1 MFGGALDSLLEGP
14 VVAYLLFFAVGF
26 LLVQTAFGLF
36 GNAKMNQ
43 QLNSRL
49 KARERA
55 GSVQEL
61 LTELRQQ
68 RALNDDGELA
78 WSSRFFNRLVTRS
91 GIRFEPGKWAILSA
105 VVSMAIGAVIF
116 QFGGNLGYAAIASI
130 ILFFVLPV
138 IALSKAGTKRSA
150 RLGSQLPDSLAVIVR
165 SLEAGHPV
173 PTAIALVG
181 QEMPDPVGSEFGMVA
196 DEMAFGASLND
207 AVRRLSQRSFNED
220 VDLFAATI
228 RLQTKTGGNLSELL
242 KLNGDAIRDRQMLR
256 LRVKAAS
263 AEGRMSALILSAAP
277 FVVAGAVHLL
287 NPDFYGDIIH
297 RPVVQ
302 YWLAG
307 FACWMM
313 IGNLLMR
320 KMIAFRI

>member
-1 MFGGALDSLLEGP
+1 MFGGALDTVFEGP

-26 LLVQTAFGLF
+26 LLVQTAFGVF
-36 GNAKMNQ
+36 GNAKMNK
-43 QLNSRL
+43 QLNTRL

-68 RALNDDGELA
+68 RALDDDGELA
-78 WSSRFFNRLVTRS
+78 WSSRWFNRLVTRS
-91 GIRFEPGKWAILSA
+91 GIRYEPAKWMLLSA
-105 VVSMAIGAVIF
+105 VVSAVIGWVLY
-116 QFGGNLGYAAIASI
+116 QLIGNWGYASIASI
-130 ILFFVLPV
+130 ILFFLIPVLV
-138 IALSKAGTKRSA
+138 LSKAGTERSSK
-150 RLGSQLPDSLAVIVR
+150 LGQQLPDSLAVIVR

-196 DEMAFGASLND
+196 DEMSFGSSMKD

-220 VDLFAATI
+220 VDLFSATI
-228 RLQTKTGGNLSELL
+228 RLQAKTGGNLSELL

-287 NPDFYGDIIH
+287 NPDFYGAIIH
-297 RPVVQ
+297 RSVVQ

-307 FACWMM
+307 FAGWMM
-313 IGNLLMR
+313 IGNLIMR
-320 KMIAFRI
+320 KMIAFKI

>member
-1 MFGGALDSLLEGP
+1 MFGGALDTVLEGP

-26 LLVQTAFGLF
+26 LIVQTAFGLF
-36 GNAKMNQ
+36 GSAKMNK

-49 KARERA
+49 KARERV

-68 RALNDDGELA
+68 RALSEDGELA
-78 WSSRFFNRLVTRS
+78 WSSRWFNRLVTRS
-91 GIRFEPGKWAILSA
+91 GIRFEPGKWAILSLII
-105 VVSMAIGAVIF
+105 SGALGAGIF
-116 QFGGNLGYAAIASI
+116 YLSDNLGYGVIASI

-138 IALSKAGTKRSA
+138 IALSRAGTKRSA
-150 RLGSQLPDSLAVIVR
+150 KLGMQLPDSLAVIVR

-196 DEMAFGASLND
+196 DEMAFGSSLKD
-207 AVRRLSQRSFNED
+207 AVRRLSQRAFNED

-228 RLQTKTGGNLSELL
+228 RLQAKTGGNLSELL

-277 FVVAGAVHLL
+277 FVVAGVVHLL
-287 NPDFYGDIIH
+287 NPGFYGEIID

-307 FACWMM
+307 FAGWMM
-313 IGNLLMR
+313 IGNLIMR
-320 KMIAFRI
+320 KMIAFKI

>member
-1 MFGGALDSLLEGP
+1 MFDGALDTFLSGP
-14 VVAYLLFFAVGF
+14 LVAYALFFAVGF
-26 LLVQTAFGLF
+26 LLVQTAFGVL
-36 GNAKMNQ
+36 GSAKMNQ
-43 QLNSRL
+43 QLNARL

-61 LTELRQQ
+61 LSELRQQ
-68 RALNDDGELA
+68 RGLDDDGELA

-91 GIRFEPGKWAILSA
+91 GIRFEPGKWAIMSA
-105 VVSMAIGAVIF
+105 VISLILGGVIYHF
-116 QFGGNLGYAAIASI
+116 LGNLGYASIASI
-130 ILFFVLPV
+130 ILFFLLPV
-138 IALSKAGTKRSA
+138 IALSRAGTQRSA
-150 RLGSQLPDSLAVIVR
+150 KLGTQLPDSLAVIVR

-173 PTAIALVG
+173 PSAIALVG

-196 DEMAFGASLND
+196 DEMAFGSSMKD

-228 RLQTKTGGNLSELL
+228 RLQEKTGGNLSELL
-242 KLNGDAIRDRQMLR
+242 KLNGEAIRDRQMLR

-277 FVVAGAVHLL
+277 FVVAIAVHLL
-287 NPDFYGDIIH
+287 NPDFYGTIID

-313 IGNLLMR
+313 IGNLIMR
-320 KMIAFRI
+320 KMIAFKI

>member
-1 MFGGALDSLLEGP
+1 MFDGAFDTVFEGP

-26 LLVQTAFGLF
+26 LLVQTAFGVF
-36 GNAKMNQ
+36 GNAKMNK

-61 LTELRQQ
+61 LSELRQQ
-68 RALNDDGELA
+68 RALGDDGELA
-78 WSSRFFNRLVTRS
+78 WSSRWFNRLVTRS

-105 VVSMAIGAVIF
+105 VVAISLGFVIYHF
-116 QFGGNLGYAAIASI
+116 AGNLGYAAIASI
-130 ILFFVLPV
+130 VLFFAIPVLV
-138 IALSKAGTKRSA
+138 LSKAGTERSNK
-150 RLGSQLPDSLAVIVR
+150 LGQQLPDSLAVIVR

-196 DEMAFGASLND
+196 DEMSFGSSMKD

-228 RLQTKTGGNLSELL
+228 RLQAKTGGNLSELL

-287 NPDFYGDIIH
+287 NPNFYGEIIDK
-297 RPVVQ
+297 PVVQ

-307 FACWMM
+307 FAGWMM
-313 IGNLLMR
+313 IGNLIMR
-320 KMIAFRI
+320 KMIAFKI

>member
-1 MFGGALDSLLEGP
+1 MFDGALTSIFDGP
-14 VVAYLLFFAVGF
+14 LVVYLMFFAVGF

-36 GNAKMNQ
+36 GSAKMNK
-43 QLNSRL
+43 QLNARL
-49 KARERA
+49 KARERV
-55 GSVQEL
+55 GSVHEL

-78 WSSRFFNRLVTRS
+78 WSSRWFNRLVTRS
-91 GIRFEPGKWAILSA
+91 GIRFEPGKWAIMSA
-105 VVSMAIGAVIF
+105 LVSMALGAVIF
-116 QFGGNLGYAAIASI
+116 HLLGNLGYAAMASI
-130 ILFFVLPV
+130 ILFIVLPV
-138 IALSKAGTKRSA
+138 FALSKAGTKRSA
-150 RLGSQLPDSLAVIVR
+150 KLGAQLPDGLAVIVR

-181 QEMPDPVGSEFGMVA
+181 QEMPDPVGSEFGMLA
-196 DEMAFGASLND
+196 DEMAFGASLKD

-228 RLQTKTGGNLSELL
+228 RLQAKTGGNLSELL

-263 AEGRMSALILSAAP
+263 AEGRMSALILSVAP
-277 FVVAGAVHLL
+277 FVVAAAVHFL
-287 NPDFYGDIIH
+287 NADFYGDVIG
-297 RPVVQ
+297 RPIVQ

-307 FACWMM
+307 FASWML
-313 IGNLLMR
+313 IGNLIMR
-320 KMIAFRI
+320 KMIAFKI